1 MLLYA
6 LITTNFDWGIAV
18 CYNSYGYKQNARLV
32 GPFKHHFIS
41 DIPVVHSLYKKKK
54 NTLRQKTELC
64 ARRLLSF
71 K

>member
-18 CYNSYGYKQNARLV
+18 CYNSYGYKQNARLM
-32 GPFKHHFIS
+32 GTFKHHFIS
-41 DIPVVHSLYKKKK
+41 DIPVVRPLYKKKK
-54 NTLRQKTELC
+54 KKKTPRGRKLN
-64 ARRLLSF
+64 LLWF